1 MAANAARAASAIMDA
16 PLHLTSARDVHP
28 PASLPMRRRD
38 TEPYRL
44 PNILI
49 VEDEPTVRE
58 LLCELLA
65 PHMCRPVR
73 SAEEGL
79 ALLAEIEF
87 DLAITD
93 VRLPGMGGEEFLRE
107 ARERAPGMPVI
118 VITGADG
125 DEEKF
130 LEAGAFGYLLKPF
143 IFEEVEVMVGRA
155 LATRE

>member
-1 MAANAARAASAIMDA
+1 MSR
-16 PLHLTSARDVHP
+16 
-28 PASLPMRRRD
+28 
-38 TEPYRL
+38 
-44 PNILI
+44 ILI
-49 VEDEPTVRE
+49 VEDESTLRS

-65 PHMCRPVR
+65 SYVCRPVR

-79 ALLAEIEF
+79 ALLAETKF

-107 ARERAPGMPVI
+107 AHERAPGMPVI

-143 IFEEVEVMVGRA
+143 IFSEVEEMVGRA